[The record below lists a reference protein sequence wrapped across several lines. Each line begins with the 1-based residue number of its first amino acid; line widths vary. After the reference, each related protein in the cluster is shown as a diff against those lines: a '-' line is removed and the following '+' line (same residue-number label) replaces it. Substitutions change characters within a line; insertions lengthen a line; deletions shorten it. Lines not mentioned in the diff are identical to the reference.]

1 MENASKA
8 LIMSAGILISVLILS
23 LAAYLIATFG
33 SSSAEIQKINEEKI
47 ISEFNSQFTV
57 YDRRKDLTIYDVVTV
72 ANYAKEN
79 NEKFEL
85 TEENR
90 GKENTYYI
98 SVKLKG
104 NSPENLENMT
114 SSKQNE
120 LLKEDLQSQSKYSC
134 TVEISVVTKRVYKVI
149 FKKI

>member
-8 LIMSAGILISVLILS
+8 LIMAAGILISVLILS
-23 LAAYLIATFG
+23 LAVYLIATFG

-57 YDRRKDLTIYDVVTV
+57 YDGRKDLTIYDVITV

-79 NEKFEL
+79 NEKYEL

-98 SVKLKG
+98 SVKLD
-104 NSPENLENMT
+104 NNFIENMT
-114 SSKQNE
+114 VAKQNE
-120 LLKEDLQSQSKYSC
+120 YLEKV
-134 TVEISVVTKRVYKVI
+134 TISPL
-149 FKKI
+149 FL

>member
-8 LIMSAGILISVLILS
+8 LIMAAGILISVLILS
-23 LAAYLIATFG
+23 LAVYLIATFG

-57 YDRRKDLTIYDVVTV
+57 YDGRKDLTIYDVITV

-79 NEKFEL
+79 NEKYEL

-98 SVKLKG
+98 SVKLD
-104 NSPENLENMT
+104 NNFIENMT
-114 SSKQNE
+114 VAKQNE
-120 LLKEDLQSQSKYSC
+120 YLEKDIKDDKYSC
-134 TVEISVVTKRVYKVI
+134 TVNVSLITQRVYKVT